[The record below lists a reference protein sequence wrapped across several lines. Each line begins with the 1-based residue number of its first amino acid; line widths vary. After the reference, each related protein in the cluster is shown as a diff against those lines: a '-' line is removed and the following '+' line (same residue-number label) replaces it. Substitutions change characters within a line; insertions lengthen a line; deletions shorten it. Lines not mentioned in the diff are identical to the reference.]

1 MIYLNY
7 TYAYK
12 LPIYKLDE
20 EGLSDLIPGA
30 AVIIIQMDS
39 GLAGFFSSDSAQ
51 PMMWAIGR
59 ISYSLKVVFCYSL
72 SLSSWCRI
80 IRLH

>member
-1 MIYLNY
+1 MVYLNY

-20 EGLSDLIPGA
+20 EGLSELIPGA

-39 GLAGFFSSDSAQ
+39 GLAGFCFL
-51 PMMWAIGR
+51 W
-59 ISYSLKVVFCYSL
+59 
-72 SLSSWCRI
+72 
-80 IRLH
+80 